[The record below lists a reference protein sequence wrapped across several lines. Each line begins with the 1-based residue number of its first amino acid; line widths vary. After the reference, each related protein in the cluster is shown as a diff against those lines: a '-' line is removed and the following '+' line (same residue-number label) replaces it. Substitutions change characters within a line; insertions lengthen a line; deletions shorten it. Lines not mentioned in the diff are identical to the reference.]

1 MREPK
6 MELVKPGKSIESFMS
21 VKEKVLKLV
30 EEKPCVKGSYLMLWC
45 YYLRRYHGVKFP
57 DRFFED
63 KRWHEIPSTETV
75 GRAFRKL
82 KEQGYVDQTMQRKL
96 NREIVRREYR
106 YSMPQIR

>member
-6 MELVKPGKSIESFMS
+6 MELVKPGKSIKSFMS

-57 DRFFED
+57 ERFFED

-96 NREIVRREYR
+96 NRQRVEEDYR
-106 YSMPQIR
+106 FTMPQI